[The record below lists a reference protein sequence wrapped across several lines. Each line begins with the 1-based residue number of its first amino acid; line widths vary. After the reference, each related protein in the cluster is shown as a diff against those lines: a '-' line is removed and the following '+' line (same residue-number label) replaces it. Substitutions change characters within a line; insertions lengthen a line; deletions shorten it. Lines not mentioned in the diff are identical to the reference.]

1 MFDDGVAELTQR
13 ACRRVALHADTVCDK
28 RHCRR
33 GGTVGMSHA
42 RAEYHLTLVLDLLVA
57 ERSVVDVE
65 PFDRPLI
72 SVRLLYTRKY
82 LVVSQAL
89 TRFKQIYISTYAIR
103 YVLLRVTSITFS
115 CHDAMVIIC
124 Y

>member
-13 ACRRVALHADTVCDK
+13 ACRRVALHADTVCDIVVEV
-28 RHCRR
+28 
-33 GGTVGMSHA
+33 GQYGMSHA